1 MAKSCER
8 PGCSE
13 PGVVAC
19 TFERAT
25 LTVVLTHFI
34 GELNDGSYNVMCTRH
49 ADVLTVPKGWTI
61 DDRREDPPRLFAAPG
76 KKPSKVEK
84 SKDATSS
91 IARRR
96 KSRTVPSPKL
106 FDQIALVT
114 KLETS
119 TEISE
124 QESMR
129 EEHLVADRVEDVV
142 EDIVEVIVEPVVET
156 TEITSVVEEVADV
169 DATKAWKPQFDR
181 TDDLGGVL
189 RPKGK
194 LLSRAFGL
202 DDTVSQPRPEP
213 TDRLERE
220 PFNEHDIP

>member
-49 ADVLTVPKGWTI
+49 ADLLTVPKGWTI

-76 KKPSKVEK
+76 KKSTKADKP
-84 SKDATSS
+84 KDATSS

-96 KSRTVPSPKL
+96 KSRTTPSPKL

-119 TEISE
+119 PGVSE
-124 QESMR
+124 QVSMR
-129 EEHLVADRVEDVV
+129 EEPHVEAVSEDVV
-142 EDIVEVIVEPVVET
+142 EDTLEPVTTTEDVAPVVEET
-156 TEITSVVEEVADV
+156 VDA

-213 TDRLERE
+213 TDSLKRE

>member
-1 MAKSCER
+1 
-8 PGCSE
+8 
-13 PGVVAC
+13 
-19 TFERAT
+19 
-25 LTVVLTHFI
+25 
-34 GELNDGSYNVMCTRH
+34 
-49 ADVLTVPKGWTI
+49 
-61 DDRREDPPRLFAAPG
+61 
-76 KKPSKVEK
+76 K

-96 KSRTVPSPKL
+96 KSRTAPSPKL

-119 TEISE
+119 PGDSE
-124 QESMR
+124 QVSMR
-129 EEHLVADRVEDVV
+129 EEQHVEDVSDEVIEDVV
-142 EDIVEVIVEPVVET
+142 EPVAKIDET
-156 TEITSVVEEVADV
+156 TPVADDV
-169 DATKAWKPQFDR
+169 VDADATKAWKPQFDR

-202 DDTVSQPRPEP
+202 DDTVSQQRPEP

>member
-1 MAKSCER
+1 VTKSCER

-13 PGVVAC
+13 PGVVASS
-19 TFERAT
+19 FERST
-25 LTVVLTHFI
+25 LTVVLSHYV
-34 GELNDGSYNVMCTRH
+34 GEIEEGSFNVMCTKH
-49 ADVLTVPKGWTI
+49 ANILTVPRGWTI
-61 DDRREDPPRLFAAPG
+61 DDRREDPPRLFAAPERKPV
-76 KKPSKVEK
+76 KK
-84 SKDATSS
+84 DQTSS
-91 IARRR
+91 ISRRR
-96 KSRTVPSPKL
+96 KSRSGQSPKL

-114 KLETS
+114 KLES
-119 TEISE
+119 PPPP
-124 QESMR
+124 
-129 EEHLVADRVEDVV
+129 VE
-142 EDIVEVIVEPVVET
+142 EPVVE
-156 TEITSVVEEVADV
+156 VEEPAPVVVDEPVAEVEESEPVVDQ

>member
-1 MAKSCER
+1 M
-8 PGCSE
+8 
-13 PGVVAC
+13 
-19 TFERAT
+19 
-25 LTVVLTHFI
+25 VLTHFV
-34 GELNDGSYNVMCTRH
+34 GEIEDGLYNVMCTKH
-49 ADVLTVPKGWTI
+49 ADILTVPKGWTI
-61 DDRREDPPRLFAAPG
+61 DDRREDPPRLFAAPERKPV
-76 KKPSKVEK
+76 KK
-84 SKDATSS
+84 DQTSS
-91 IARRR
+91 ISRRR
-96 KSRTVPSPKL
+96 KARTGQSPKL

-119 TEISE
+119 TPPL
-124 QESMR
+124 
-129 EEHLVADRVEDVV
+129 EETPSVEVEKPAPVVV
-142 EDIVEVIVEPVVET
+142 EEPVAAVEESEPVV
-156 TEITSVVEEVADV
+156 DQ

>member
-1 MAKSCER
+1 MTKSCER
-8 PGCSE
+8 PGCSQ

-19 TFERAT
+19 TFERST

-34 GELNDGSYNVMCTRH
+34 GELNDGSYNVMCTKH
-49 ADVLTVPKGWTI
+49 ANILTVPRGWTI
-61 DDRREDPPRLFAAPG
+61 DDRREDPPRLFSAPEKNPA
-76 KKPSKVEK
+76 KKDKV
-84 SKDATSS
+84 KDQTTS

-96 KSRTVPSPKL
+96 KARSVASPKL

-119 TEISE
+119 EP
-124 QESMR
+124 
-129 EEHLVADRVEDVV
+129 L
-142 EDIVEVIVEPVVET
+142 VEVSPEPVSPIVEPEPVVDQIE
-156 TEITSVVEEVADV
+156 VVEEHVDH

-202 DDTVSQPRPEP
+202 DDTVAQPRPEP
-213 TDRLERE
+213 TDGLERE
-220 PFNEHDIP
+220 PFTEHDIP

>member
-1 MAKSCER
+1 MTKSCER
-8 PGCSE
+8 PGCSD
-13 PGVVAC
+13 PGVVAS
-19 TFERAT
+19 TFERAS
-25 LTVVLTHFI
+25 LTVVLTHFV

-49 ADVLTVPKGWTI
+49 ADLLTVPKGWTI

-76 KKPSKVEK
+76 KKSTKADKP
-84 SKDATSS
+84 KDATSS

-96 KSRTVPSPKL
+96 KSRTTPSPKL

-119 TEISE
+119 PGASE
-124 QESMR
+124 QVSMR
-129 EEHLVADRVEDVV
+129 EEQHVEDVIDDVVEDVV
-142 EDIVEVIVEPVVET
+142 EPVVKTDET
-156 TEITSVVEEVADV
+156 TAVAEDVVDA

>member
-1 MAKSCER
+1 MTKSCER

-19 TFERAT
+19 TFERST
-25 LTVVLTHFI
+25 LTVVLTHFV

-49 ADVLTVPKGWTI
+49 ADILTVPKGWTI

-76 KKPSKVEK
+76 KKPNKSEK

-96 KSRTVPSPKL
+96 KSRTAPSPKL

-114 KLETS
+114 QLETAPGTAEHVS
-119 TEISE
+119 VH
-124 QESMR
+124 
-129 EEHLVADRVEDVV
+129 EEPLVDDRVEEV
-142 EDIVEVIVEPVVET
+142 EETLEPVATTDEIAPVVE
-156 TEITSVVEEVADV
+156 ESVDA

>member
-1 MAKSCER
+1 MTKSCER
-8 PGCSE
+8 PGCSG

-19 TFERAT
+19 TFDRAS

-49 ADVLTVPKGWTI
+49 ADILTVPKGWTI

-76 KKPSKVEK
+76 KKPSTSEK

-96 KSRTVPSPKL
+96 KSRNAPSPKL

-119 TEISE
+119 PVMPEHVPVH
-124 QESMR
+124 
-129 EEHLVADRVEDVV
+129 EEPLVEAVSEDVV
-142 EDIVEVIVEPVVET
+142 EDTLEPVTTTEDVAPVVEET
-156 TEITSVVEEVADV
+156 VDA

-202 DDTVSQPRPEP
+202 DDTVSQQRPEP

>member
-1 MAKSCER
+1 MTKSCER
-8 PGCSE
+8 PGCSG

-19 TFERAT
+19 TFERST
-25 LTVVLTHFI
+25 LTVVLTHFV
-34 GELNDGSYNVMCTRH
+34 GEIEDGSYNVMCTKH
-49 ADVLTVPKGWTI
+49 ADILTVPKGWTI
-61 DDRREDPPRLFAAPG
+61 DDRREDPPRLFAAPERKPV
-76 KKPSKVEK
+76 KK
-84 SKDATSS
+84 DQTSS
-91 IARRR
+91 ISRRR
-96 KSRTVPSPKL
+96 KARTGQSPKL

-119 TEISE
+119 TPPL
-124 QESMR
+124 
-129 EEHLVADRVEDVV
+129 EEPT
-142 EDIVEVIVEPVVET
+142 PV
-156 TEITSVVEEVADV
+156 VVEEPVAAVKESEPIVDQ

>member
-1 MAKSCER
+1 MTKSCER

-19 TFERAT
+19 TFERST
-25 LTVVLTHFI
+25 LTVVLTHFV

-49 ADVLTVPKGWTI
+49 ADILTVPKGWTI

-76 KKPSKVEK
+76 KKPNKSEK

-96 KSRTVPSPKL
+96 KSRTAPSPKL

-114 KLETS
+114 QLETS
-119 TEISE
+119 PGTAEHVSVH
-124 QESMR
+124 
-129 EEHLVADRVEDVV
+129 EEPLVDDRVEEV
-142 EDIVEVIVEPVVET
+142 EETLEPVATTDEIAPVVE
-156 TEITSVVEEVADV
+156 ESVDA

>member
-1 MAKSCER
+1 M
-8 PGCSE
+8 
-13 PGVVAC
+13 
-19 TFERAT
+19 
-25 LTVVLTHFI
+25 
-34 GELNDGSYNVMCTRH
+34 
-49 ADVLTVPKGWTI
+49 
-61 DDRREDPPRLFAAPG
+61 
-76 KKPSKVEK
+76 
-84 SKDATSS
+84 
-91 IARRR
+91 
-96 KSRTVPSPKL
+96 

-119 TEISE
+119 TPPL
-124 QESMR
+124 
-129 EEHLVADRVEDVV
+129 EEPT
-142 EDIVEVIVEPVVET
+142 PV
-156 TEITSVVEEVADV
+156 VVEEPVAAVEESEPIVDQ

>member
-1 MAKSCER
+1 MTKSCER
-8 PGCSE
+8 PGCSG

-19 TFERAT
+19 TFERST
-25 LTVVLTHFI
+25 LTVVLTHFV
-34 GELNDGSYNVMCTRH
+34 GEIEDGSYNVMCTKH
-49 ADVLTVPKGWTI
+49 ADILTVPKGWTI
-61 DDRREDPPRLFAAPG
+61 DDRREDPPRLFAAPERKPV
-76 KKPSKVEK
+76 KK
-84 SKDATSS
+84 DQTSS
-91 IARRR
+91 ISRRR
-96 KSRTVPSPKL
+96 KARTGQSPKL

-114 KLETS
+114 KLERS
-119 TEISE
+119 TPPL
-124 QESMR
+124 
-129 EEHLVADRVEDVV
+129 EETPS
-142 EDIVEVIVEPVVET
+142 VEVEKPAPVVIEEPVAAVEESEPVV
-156 TEITSVVEEVADV
+156 DQ

>member
-1 MAKSCER
+1 MTKSCER
-8 PGCSE
+8 PACSG

-19 TFERAT
+19 TFERST
-25 LTVVLTHFI
+25 LTVVLTHFV
-34 GELNDGSYNVMCTRH
+34 GEIEDGSYNVMCTKH
-49 ADVLTVPKGWTI
+49 ADILTVPKGWTI
-61 DDRREDPPRLFAAPG
+61 DDRREDPPRLFAAPERKPV
-76 KKPSKVEK
+76 KK
-84 SKDATSS
+84 DQTSS
-91 IARRR
+91 ISRRR
-96 KSRTVPSPKL
+96 KARTGQSPKL

-119 TEISE
+119 TPPL
-124 QESMR
+124 
-129 EEHLVADRVEDVV
+129 EETPS
-142 EDIVEVIVEPVVET
+142 VEVEKPTPVVIEEPVAAVEESEPVV
-156 TEITSVVEEVADV
+156 DQ